1 MGSML
6 WGCVTDFF
14 TYETTKSVVVK
25 SWSVG
30 IINRIVQLLIIAYFV
45 GWVFFYE
52 KAYQV
57 SDTGIESSV
66 MTKVKGF
73 GYHNNRVMDVADYV
87 FPSQGTS
94 VFCIMTKLIITENC
108 LLCVPGVITGVC
120 IKGSNGTKGR
130 CEIEGWCPAEND
142 QIHVDPML
150 DVKNFT
156 IFIKNSIPMF
166 CFPPRGNFPS
176 TMTSSQIR
184 NCTYHP
190 ELNPFCPIFR
200 VGDVLNY
207 TGQSI
212 EDLSAKGGEIGIN
225 IQWKCNLDLS
235 IEKCVPEYAFTRLD
249 APFAKNAVSKGY
261 NFRFAKYFMTENG
274 TEFRTLHKA
283 FAIRFDVMVTGTYE
297 FLNLI
302 DFWIKCIVF
311 LFASAVIFF
320 FYLHLQG
327 TVLCDYILLNFLKGA
342 EQYKAKKFEEVKIAQ
357 HRPSPSAVFFFSTY
371 FMHVFPS
378 SVQVSDAQITA
389 SAAQSP
395 GSQLSLKEGIKS
407 SYDSGALSLANSD
420 QPL

>member
-94 VFCIMTKLIITENC
+94 VFCIMTKLIITEHQNC

-156 IFIKNSIPMF
+156 IFIKNSIR
-166 CFPPRGNFPS
+166 FPLFDVTRGNFPS

-283 FAIRFDVMVTGTYE
+283 FAIRFDVMVTGTAGK
-297 FLNLI
+297 FNTIPTLINLVAAFTSI
-302 DFWIKCIVF
+302 G
-311 LFASAVIFF
+311 L
-320 FYLHLQG
+320 G

-342 EQYKAKKFEEVKIAQ
+342 EQYKAKKFEE
-357 HRPSPSAVFFFSTY
+357 
-371 FMHVFPS
+371 
-378 SVQVSDAQITA
+378 VSDAQITA

>member
-94 VFCIMTKLIITENC
+94 VFCIMTKLIITEHQFQGRCPENGRKYSC
-108 LLCVPGVITGVC
+108 FTDEDCHQHYGSILTNGVITGVC

-156 IFIKNSIPMF
+156 IFIKNSIR
-166 CFPPRGNFPS
+166 FPLFDVTRGNFPS

-283 FAIRFDVMVTGTYE
+283 FAIRFDVMVTGTAGK
-297 FLNLI
+297 FNTIPTLINLVAAFTSI
-302 DFWIKCIVF
+302 G
-311 LFASAVIFF
+311 L
-320 FYLHLQG
+320 G

-342 EQYKAKKFEEVKIAQ
+342 EQYKAKKFEE
-357 HRPSPSAVFFFSTY
+357 
-371 FMHVFPS
+371 
-378 SVQVSDAQITA
+378 VSDAQITA